1 MVQSTDMYICILSF
15 VFSALVVAHR
25 YGKTHGGLEELVF
38 TLFAAVG
45 IIAFV
50 ELVSFENLPIMGG
63 I

>member
-1 MVQSTDMYICILSF
+1 MLSF
-15 VFSALVVAHR
+15 AFSALVVAHR
-25 YGKTHGGLEELVF
+25 YGKIHGAPEELVF

-50 ELVSFENLPIMGG
+50 ELVGFENLPIMGG